1 MTHGNKN
8 PAALAGAGRVSFE
21 GDAMDQ
27 RTLAENSGLRKLTDA
42 EILRLQF
49 IAEIGDA
56 LIMAGAAVTG
66 AAFACRVD
74 VLEMALRAA
83 RASLNEGIR
92 EFKQLG
98 GANE

>member
-1 MTHGNKN
+1 MTHKTEN

-21 GDAMDQ
+21 GDAMDK
-27 RTLAENSGLRKLTDA
+27 RTLAENSAARKLTDA

-49 IAEIGDA
+49 IAEAGDA
-56 LIMAGAAVTG
+56 LIMAGAAVAG
-66 AAFACRVD
+66 AAFACRID
-74 VLEMALRAA
+74 VLEMALRSA

-92 EFKQLG
+92 EFKELG